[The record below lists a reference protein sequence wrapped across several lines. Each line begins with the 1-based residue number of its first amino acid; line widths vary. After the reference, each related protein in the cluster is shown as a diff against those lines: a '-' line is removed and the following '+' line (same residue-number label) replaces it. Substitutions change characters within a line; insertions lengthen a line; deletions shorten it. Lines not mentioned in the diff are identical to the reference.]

1 MKNPLLIILFFI
13 FFFGHSQIGS
23 VSGLVSDK
31 GDNLPL
37 VGVNVVLTTGS
48 LPDPI
53 GTATN
58 LDGEF
63 KFENLE
69 EGAYE
74 LTVSYIGYETQI
86 LKIIIKANSNLEK
99 TIHLHNQSTEM
110 DLIVIS
116 AGKFEQK
123 L

>member
-1 MKNPLLIILFFI
+1 MAPII

-23 VSGLVSDK
+23 VAGLVSDK
-31 GDNLPL
+31 GDNLQL

-86 LKIIIKANSNLEK
+86 LKNGY
-99 TIHLHNQSTEM
+99 
-110 DLIVIS
+110 LIS
-116 AGKFEQK
+116 Y
-123 L
+123 